1 MEFISSRNNPR
12 IKEIRLLRQAK
23 IRRQSGFCVVEGI
36 WHFIEA
42 VEAWKQGAYASLVRV
57 FYAPGLLKSEIA
69 LETIQE
75 VARRGIPC
83 FKVEESVFRSI
94 AEKENP
100 QGVLAIVRLRQP
112 TLEDLD
118 PRELSWLV
126 GLVEPQDPGNVGTIL
141 RTMDAVGAQGLFLI
155 DGGVDPF
162 HTEVSRASMGAVFW
176 IPTLQVSFQEM
187 IHWAAFNEIT
197 IYGTS
202 AHAIKL
208 YNEILRFDRPCILLL
223 GNERQGLTEPQRQA
237 CHELL
242 RLPMSGR
249 VSSLNISVAAGV
261 MLYYIQQK
269 LSQENGFI

>member
-12 IKEIRLLRQAK
+12 IKEIRLLKQAK
-23 IRRQSGFCVVEGI
+23 VRRQSGFCVVEGI

-42 VEAWKQGAYASLVRV
+42 VEAWKQGAYASLIRV
-57 FYAPGLLKSEIA
+57 FFAPSLLKSEIA
-69 LETIQE
+69 HETIRE
-75 VARRGIPC
+75 VAQRGIPC
-83 FKVEESVFRSI
+83 YQVEESVFRSI
-94 AEKENP
+94 ADKQNP
-100 QGVLAIVRLRQP
+100 QGILALVRLRQP
-112 TLEDLD
+112 TLEALN
-118 PRELSWLV
+118 PEQLSWLV

-141 RTMDAVGAQGLFLI
+141 RTMDAVGAQGLLLL

-162 HTEVSRASMGAVFW
+162 HPEVTRASMGAIFW
-176 IPTLQVSFQEM
+176 IPVVQVSFQEM
-187 IHWAAFNEIT
+187 IHWAAFNDIT

-208 YNEILRFDRPCILLL
+208 YTEAERFNKPCLLLL

-249 VSSLNISVAAGV
+249 VSSLNLAVAAGV
-261 MLYYIQQK
+261 MLYYMQPK
-269 LSQENGFI
+269 LS

>member
-12 IKEIRLLRQAK
+12 IKEIRLLKNAK
-23 IRRQSGFCVVEGI
+23 VRRQSGFCIVEGI

-42 VEAWKQGAYASLVRV
+42 VEAWKQGAYASLIRV
-57 FYAPGLLKSEIA
+57 FYSPNLLKSEIA
-69 LETIQE
+69 LETIQQ
-75 VARRGIPC
+75 VAHRGVPC

-112 TLEDLD
+112 TLEDLNVK
-118 PRELSWLV
+118 EHSWLV

-162 HTEVSRASMGAVFW
+162 HPEITRASMGAIFW
-176 IPTLQVSFQEM
+176 IPTIQVSFQEM
-187 IHWAAFNEIT
+187 INWAAFNEVT

-208 YNEILRFDRPCILLL
+208 YNEIPQFNKPCILLL

-249 VSSLNISVAAGV
+249 VSSLNIAIAAGV
-261 MLYYIQQK
+261 MLYYMQQK
-269 LSQENGFI
+269 LS

>member
-12 IKEIRLLRQAK
+12 IKEIRLLKQAK
-23 IRRQSGFCVVEGI
+23 VRRQSGFCIVEGI

-57 FYAPGLLKSEIA
+57 FYAPSLLKSEIA

-83 FKVEESVFRSI
+83 FSVEEGVFRSI

-100 QGVLAIVRLRQP
+100 QGILAIVRLRQP
-112 TLEDLD
+112 ALEDLN
-118 PRELSWLV
+118 PRELSWMV

-162 HTEVSRASMGAVFW
+162 HLEVSRASMGAVFW
-176 IPTLQVSFQEM
+176 IPTMQVSFQEM

-202 AHAIKL
+202 AHATKL

-223 GNERQGLTEPQRQA
+223 GNEQHGLTEPQRQA

-249 VSSLNISVAAGV
+249 VSSLNLAVAAGV
-261 MLYYIQQK
+261 MLYYMQQK
-269 LSQENGFI
+269 LS

>member
-12 IKEIRLLRQAK
+12 VKEVRLLKQTK
-23 IRRQSGFCVVEGI
+23 VRRQSGFCVVEGI

-42 VEAWKQGAYASLVRV
+42 VEAWKQGMYATLIRV
-57 FYAPGLLKSEIA
+57 FYAPDLLKSEIA

-75 VARRGIPC
+75 VARRGVPC
-83 FKVEESVFRSI
+83 FRVEESVFRSM
-94 AEKENP
+94 ADKENP

-112 TLEDLD
+112 TLSSLD
-118 PRELSWLV
+118 VREMSWFV

-141 RTMDAVGAQGLFLI
+141 RTMDAVGAQGLFLL

-162 HTEVSRASMGAVFW
+162 HPELTRASMGAVFW
-176 IPTLQVSFQEM
+176 IPILQTSFQEM
-187 IHWAAFNEIT
+187 ITWAAFNEVR

-202 AHAIKL
+202 AHAVKL
-208 YNEILRFDRPCILLL
+208 YTEVKRYTKPCLLLL

-249 VSSLNISVAAGV
+249 VTSLNLAVAAGV
-261 MLYYIQQK
+261 MLYDMLQK
-269 LSQENGFI
+269 ME